1 MRTRLFLLFLAVS
14 YVVFA
19 QPPTV
24 ADGGV
29 LNGASF
35 VKGQPVTVGSLV
47 SIFGTN
53 LASAMAQADTIPLS
67 NSLGGVSVQFVNGG
81 TTLNAPML
89 FVSGSQVNAQVPD
102 RK

>member
-1 MRTRLFLLFLAVS
+1 MRIRVFLLSVAMS
-14 YVVFA
+14 CMAFA
-19 QPPTV
+19 QPPSV

-35 VKGQPVTVGSLV
+35 VKGQAITVGSLV
-47 SIFGTN
+47 TIFGSN

-81 TTLNAPML
+81 TTMNAPML
-89 FVSGSQVNAQVPD
+89 FVIGSQVNAQVPWN
-102 RK
+102 

>member
-1 MRTRLFLLFLAVS
+1 MRIHVFLLFLAMS
-14 YVVFA
+14 CMAFA
-19 QPPTV
+19 QPPSV

-35 VKGQPVTVGSLV
+35 VKGQAITVGSLV
-47 SIFGTN
+47 TIFGSN

-81 TTLNAPML
+81 TTMNAPML
-89 FVSGSQVNAQVPD
+89 FVIGSQVNAQVP
-102 RK
+102 